1 MKLRRMGPGV
11 PIQGF
16 SNSPSPSN
24 SSINDTT
31 AAGTSVLQTRVRS
44 FDSTRD
50 IRELDID
57 LIDPNPLA
65 PREVYTN
72 AMIRVMADALTEQGQ
87 HDAIHVTPNLDA
99 PGRYIIC
106 DGWTRVQACKNH
118 GILGGKLLA
127 EIHHNLTI
135 ENSAWFG
142 YQQNEGRNQHFD
154 IDRGLFYSKLLEAGQ
169 SPTEIARRANL
180 SKSLM
185 SFYLSF
191 RKLPDSVLDVIRDRP
206 ERFGATAAYHLAKF
220 FLDKGNSDAILDLA
234 QQFAQ
239 EGHSV
244 RWLAAQTR
252 LPATT
257 EPTTKPAPKI
267 KTVTYSNGR
276 YELSE
281 AQCKLDINLE
291 NVPPAMRSTFTIEL
305 EKLIAMVAAG
315 DPDPSQADNKSDS
328 SLDV

>member
-1 MKLRRMGPGV
+1 MKQRRMGPGV

-31 AAGTSVLQTRVRS
+31 AAGTSVQVRS

-50 IRELDID
+50 IREVDVD

-72 AMIRVMADALTEQGQ
+72 AMIRAMADALTEQNQ
-87 HDAIHVTPNLDA
+87 HDVIHVVPNLDT
-99 PGRYIIC
+99 PGRFIIC
-106 DGWTRVQACKNH
+106 DGWTRVQACKKH
-118 GILGGKLLA
+118 DILGGKLLA
-127 EIHHNLTI
+127 EIHHELTV
-135 ENSAWFG
+135 EESAWFG
-142 YQQNEGRNQHFD
+142 YQQNEVRNQHFD
-154 IDRGLFYSKLLEAGQ
+154 VDRGLFYAKLIEAGQ
-169 SPTEIARRANL
+169 SQTEIARRTNL

-185 SFYLSF
+185 SFYLSYS
-191 RKLPDSVLDVIRDRP
+191 KLPEQVLDLVRDKP

-220 FLDKGNSDAILDLA
+220 FLDNKNLAAILDLA
-234 QQFAQ
+234 QQFAV

-244 RWLAAQTR
+244 RWLAAQTK
-252 LPATT
+252 LPVAHQ
-257 EPTTKPAPKI
+257 PNKPAPKI
-267 KTVTYSNGR
+267 KKVTYANGR
-276 YELSE
+276 YEISE

-315 DPDPSQADNKSDS
+315 DPTQVDQANNKSDS

>member
-24 SSINDTT
+24 SSITDTT
-31 AAGTSVLQTRVRS
+31 ADGTSVLQKQVRS

-50 IRELDID
+50 IREVDVD

-72 AMIRVMADALTEQGQ
+72 AMIRAMADAMTEQGQ
-87 HDAIHVTPNLDA
+87 HDAIHVIPNLDT

-106 DGWTRVQACKNH
+106 DGWTRVQACKKH
-118 GILGGKLLA
+118 DILGGKLLA
-127 EIHHNLTI
+127 EIHHELTV
-135 ENSAWFG
+135 EESAWFG

-154 IDRGLFYSKLLEAGQ
+154 VDRGLFYAKLIEAGQ
-169 SPTEIARRANL
+169 SQTEIARRTNL

-185 SFYLSF
+185 SFYLSYS
-191 RKLPDSVLDVIRDRP
+191 KLPEPVLDLIRDRP

-220 FLDKGNSDAILDLA
+220 FLDNKNLAAILDLA
-234 QQFAQ
+234 QQFAL

-244 RWLAAQTR
+244 RWLAAQTK
-252 LPATT
+252 LPAAHQ
-257 EPTTKPAPKI
+257 PTRPVPKI
-267 KTVTYSNGR
+267 KTVTYANGR

-291 NVPPAMRSTFTIEL
+291 NVPPAIRSTFTIEL
-305 EKLIAMVAAG
+305 EKLIAMVSAG
-315 DPDPSQADNKSDS
+315 NPSQSDNKSDS

>member
-24 SSINDTT
+24 SSRTDTT
-31 AAGTSVLQTRVRS
+31 ADGTSVLQTQVRS

-50 IRELDID
+50 IREVDVD

-72 AMIRVMADALTEQGQ
+72 VMIRAMADALTEQGQ
-87 HDAIHVTPNLDA
+87 HDAIHVIPNLDT

-106 DGWTRVQACKNH
+106 DGWTRVQACKKH
-118 GILGGKLLA
+118 DILGGKLLA
-127 EIHHNLTI
+127 EIHHELTV
-135 ENSAWFG
+135 EESAWFG

-154 IDRGLFYSKLLEAGQ
+154 VDRGLFYAKLIEAGQ
-169 SPTEIARRANL
+169 SQTEIARRTNL

-185 SFYLSF
+185 SFYLSYS
-191 RKLPDSVLDVIRDRP
+191 KLPEPVLDLIRDRP

-220 FLDKGNSDAILDLA
+220 FLDNKNLAATLDLA
-234 QQFAQ
+234 QQFAS

-244 RWLAAQTR
+244 RWLAAQTK
-252 LPATT
+252 LPATHDHELT
-257 EPTTKPAPKI
+257 RPAPKI
-267 KTVTYSNGR
+267 KTVRYGNGKF
-276 YELSE
+276 EIKDD
-281 AQCKLDINLE
+281 QCKLEINLQ
-291 NVPPAMRSTFTIEL
+291 NVPPATRSIFTIEL
-305 EKLIAMVAAG
+305 EKLIAMVAEA
-315 DPDPSQADNKSDS
+315 DPTEKCED
-328 SLDV
+328 

>member
-72 AMIRVMADALTEQGQ
+72 VMIRAMADALTEQGQ
-87 HDAIHVTPNLDA
+87 HDAIHVIPNLDT

-106 DGWTRVQACKNH
+106 DGWTRVQACKKH
-118 GILGGKLLA
+118 DILGGKLLA
-127 EIHHNLTI
+127 EIHHELTV
-135 ENSAWFG
+135 EESAWFG

-154 IDRGLFYSKLLEAGQ
+154 VDRGLFYAKLIEAGQ
-169 SPTEIARRANL
+169 SQTEIARRTNL

-185 SFYLSF
+185 SFYLSYS
-191 RKLPDSVLDVIRDRP
+191 KLPEPVLDLILDRP

-220 FLDKGNSDAILDLA
+220 FLDNKNLAAILDLA
-234 QQFAQ
+234 QQFAV

-244 RWLAAQTR
+244 RWLAAQTK
-252 LPATT
+252 LPVAHQ
-257 EPTTKPAPKI
+257 PTRPAPKI
-267 KTVTYSNGR
+267 KTVIYTNGR

-281 AQCKLDINLE
+281 GQCKLDFNLE

-315 DPDPSQADNKSDS
+315 DPSQVDNKSDS

>member
-72 AMIRVMADALTEQGQ
+72 AMIRAMADALTEQGQ
-87 HDAIHVTPNLDA
+87 HDAIHVIPNLDT

-106 DGWTRVQACKNH
+106 DGWTRVQACKKH
-118 GILGGKLLA
+118 YILGGKLLA
-127 EIHHNLTI
+127 EIHHELTV
-135 ENSAWFG
+135 EESAWFG

-154 IDRGLFYSKLLEAGQ
+154 VDRGLFYAKLIEAGQ
-169 SPTEIARRANL
+169 SQTEIARRTNL

-185 SFYLSF
+185 SFYLSYS
-191 RKLPDSVLDVIRDRP
+191 KLPEPVLDLILDRP

-220 FLDKGNSDAILDLA
+220 FLDNKNLAAILDLA
-234 QQFAQ
+234 QQFAV

-244 RWLAAQTR
+244 RWLAAQTK
-252 LPATT
+252 LPVAHQ
-257 EPTTKPAPKI
+257 PTRPAPKI
-267 KTVTYSNGR
+267 KTVIYTNGR

-281 AQCKLDINLE
+281 GQCKLDFNLE
-291 NVPPAMRSTFTIEL
+291 NVPLAMRSTFTIEL

-315 DPDPSQADNKSDS
+315 DPSQVDNKSDS

>member
-31 AAGTSVLQTRVRS
+31 AAGTSVLQTQVRS
-44 FDSTRD
+44 FDRTRD
-50 IRELDID
+50 IRELDIY

-72 AMIRVMADALTEQGQ
+72 AMIRSMADALGQGQ
-87 HDAIHVTPNLDA
+87 HDAIHVIPNLDT

-106 DGWTRVQACKNH
+106 DGWTRVQACKKH
-118 GILGGKLLA
+118 DILGGKLLA
-127 EIHHNLTI
+127 EIHQNLTFQ
-135 ENSAWFG
+135 ESAWFG

-154 IDRGLFYSKLLEAGQ
+154 VDRGLFYAKLIKSGQ
-169 SPTEIARRANL
+169 SQTEIAKRANL
-180 SKSLM
+180 SKTLM
-185 SFYLSF
+185 SFYLSYD
-191 RKLPDSVLDVIRDRP
+191 KLPASVLDVIRDRP
-206 ERFGATAAYHLAKF
+206 ERFGATAAWHLAKY
-220 FLDKGNSDAILDLA
+220 LDKSGPDAILDLV
-234 QQFAQ
+234 QQYAE

-244 RWLAAQTR
+244 RWLAAQTK
-252 LPATT
+252 LPAAHQ
-257 EPTTKPAPKI
+257 PTRPAPKI
-267 KTVTYSNGR
+267 KTVTYANGR
-276 YELSE
+276 YELSD

-305 EKLIAMVAAG
+305 EKLIAMVAE
-315 DPDPSQADNKSDS
+315 ADATKKCED
-328 SLDV
+328 

>member
-24 SSINDTT
+24 SSRTDTT
-31 AAGTSVLQTRVRS
+31 ADGTSVLQTQVRS

-50 IRELDID
+50 IREVDVD

-72 AMIRVMADALTEQGQ
+72 VMIRAMADALTEQGQ
-87 HDAIHVTPNLDA
+87 HDAIHVIPNLDT

-106 DGWTRVQACKNH
+106 DGWTRVQACKKH
-118 GILGGKLLA
+118 DILGGKLLA
-127 EIHHNLTI
+127 EIHHELTV
-135 ENSAWFG
+135 EESAWFG

-154 IDRGLFYSKLLEAGQ
+154 VDRGLFYAKLIEAGQ
-169 SPTEIARRANL
+169 SQTEIARRTNL

-185 SFYLSF
+185 SFYLSYS
-191 RKLPDSVLDVIRDRP
+191 KLPEPVLDLIRDRP

-220 FLDKGNSDAILDLA
+220 FLDNKNLAAILDLA
-234 QQFAQ
+234 QQFAL

-244 RWLAAQTR
+244 RWLAAQTK
-252 LPATT
+252 LPAAHQ
-257 EPTTKPAPKI
+257 PTRPAPKI
-267 KTVTYSNGR
+267 KTVTYANGR

-291 NVPPAMRSTFTIEL
+291 NVPPAIRLTFTIEL

-315 DPDPSQADNKSDS
+315 NPSQADNKSDS

>member
-16 SNSPSPSN
+16 SNSQIPSK
-24 SSINDTT
+24 SSITDTT
-31 AAGTSVLQTRVRS
+31 ADGTSVLQKQVRS

-50 IRELDID
+50 IREVDVD

-72 AMIRVMADALTEQGQ
+72 AMIRAMADAMTEQGQ
-87 HDAIHVTPNLDA
+87 HDAIHVIPNLDT

-106 DGWTRVQACKNH
+106 DGWTRVQACKKH
-118 GILGGKLLA
+118 DILGGKLLA
-127 EIHHNLTI
+127 EIHHELTV
-135 ENSAWFG
+135 EESAWFG

-154 IDRGLFYSKLLEAGQ
+154 VDRGLFYAKLIEAGQ
-169 SPTEIARRANL
+169 SQTEIARRTNL

-185 SFYLSF
+185 SFYLSYS
-191 RKLPDSVLDVIRDRP
+191 KLPEPVLDLIRDRP

-220 FLDKGNSDAILDLA
+220 FLDNKNLAAILDLA
-234 QQFAQ
+234 QQFAL

-244 RWLAAQTR
+244 RWLAAQTK
-252 LPATT
+252 LPAAHQ
-257 EPTTKPAPKI
+257 PTRPAPKI
-267 KTVTYSNGR
+267 KTVTYANGR

-315 DPDPSQADNKSDS
+315 DPSQADN
-328 SLDV
+328 